1 MTQDAWFAVAANNLG
16 EGVGGGSGGGISKK
30 RDFGGGCN
38 NIARGCVVHVFQGG
52 IAMLLLCFQGG
63 VATLLICLR
72 VKQTMRRQNAL
83 GRHRIH
89 IKAANAQV
97 LVAAA
102 LQRKPGMQT
111 ILEALQVYRTACSKG
126 IVQTSPA
133 ATMADMSLKHEVAAD
148 GETELY
154 IYIYGGFLKFGYPKS
169 SILI

>member
-1 MTQDAWFAVAANNLG
+1 MITYRYVHIYIYTLRTLGSPSLQTISGKGGLG
-16 EGVGGGSGGGISKK
+16 EVRGGISKK

-38 NIARGCVVHVFQGG
+38 HVARGCVVHVFQGG

-97 LVAAA
+97 LAAAA

-111 ILEALQVYRTACSKG
+111 ILEALQVYRTACSKR

-133 ATMADMSLKHEVAAD
+133 DCYD
-148 GETELY
+148 G
-154 IYIYGGFLKFGYPKS
+154 
-169 SILI
+169 